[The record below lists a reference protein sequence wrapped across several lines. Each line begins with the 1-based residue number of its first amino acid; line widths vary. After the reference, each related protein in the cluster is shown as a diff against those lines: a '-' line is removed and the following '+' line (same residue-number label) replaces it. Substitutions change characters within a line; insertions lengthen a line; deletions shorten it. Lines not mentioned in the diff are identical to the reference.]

1 MSAARSRSVAALPA
15 PLRRCPPLPSAG
27 GRAGPGAA
35 ASRCGSRGADPVR
48 PRRELRC
55 ALSAVGSRDGT
66 ELANSVHTWRGEHL
80 IIVLKSAE

>member
-48 PRRELRC
+48 PRRELRWGPAMERSWQILC
-55 ALSAVGSRDGT
+55 TLG
-66 ELANSVHTWRGEHL
+66 EANIL
-80 IIVLKSAE
+80 LLF